1 MDRVSE
7 HDTET
12 DAPECYLHPGRPALL
27 RCSRCERPI
36 CADDAIEAPVGYQCR
51 ECAAGGQRVRHV
63 RELIP
68 EAQVTKVLVGII
80 AVLFLATSAAPELIQ
95 RFGLRPL
102 LLVPGGVEVLDAIA
116 AWYVPTGLA
125 EAVGEPWLLVSS
137 GFLHANLMH
146 VGFNGYLLWMLGRM
160 LEPSLGH
167 GRFAALYGA
176 GLAGGGLGVVLL
188 AWLLTATPL
197 SSFPGLANL
206 LGGNPLTPTVGAS
219 GAVFG
224 LMGAA
229 VVGLRNRGIDP
240 WRTDIGTLVLLN
252 LVITFVIPGIS
263 VGGHLGGLLA
273 GMAVGKLLFVD
284 HEGARR
290 ATWLA
295 VLAAVG
301 MAGLAVLLAGATV
314 AALVG

>member
-1 MDRVSE
+1 VSE

-51 ECAAGGQRVRHV
+51 QCAAGGQRVRHV

-68 EAQVTKVLVGII
+68 DATVTKALVGVI
-80 AVLFLATSAAPELIQ
+80 AVLFLVSSAAPELTQ
-95 RFGLRPL
+95 TFGLRPA
-102 LLVPGGVEVLDAIA
+102 LLVPEGVALLDALA
-116 AWYVPTGLA
+116 GWFTPTALA
-125 EAVGEPWLLVSS
+125 QSVGEPWLLVTS

-146 VGFNGYLLWMLGRM
+146 VAFNGYLLWMLGQM
-160 LEPSLGH
+160 LEPTLGH
-167 GRFAALYGA
+167 ARFAALYAA
-176 GLAGGGLGVVLL
+176 GLAGGGLGVVGLS
-188 AWLLTATPL
+188 WLFAATPL
-197 SSFPGLANL
+197 AELAGAAQF

-229 VVGLRNRGIDP
+229 VVGLHNRGVNP

-252 LVITFVIPGIS
+252 LVITFVIPRVS

-273 GMAVGKLLFVD
+273 GMAVGKLLFVAR
-284 HEGARR
+284 EQARR
-290 ATWLA
+290 ATVLA
-295 VLAAVG
+295 VLATVAMLGAAIV
-301 MAGLAVLLAGATV
+301 LAGFTV
-314 AALVG
+314 AALVP

>member
-1 MDRVSE
+1 VSE

-51 ECAAGGQRVRHV
+51 ECASGGQRVRHV

-68 EAQVTKVLVGII
+68 DAQVTKVLVGTI
-80 AVLFLATSAAPELIQ
+80 AVLFLASSGIPELIQ

-102 LLVPGGVEVLDAIA
+102 LLVPGGVELLDSLA
-116 AWYVPTGLA
+116 AWYAPSALA
-125 EAVGEPWLLVSS
+125 ASLGEPWLLVTS

-146 VGFNGYLLWMLGRM
+146 VGFNAYLLWMLGQM
-160 LEPSLGH
+160 LEPTLGH
-167 GRFAALYGA
+167 GRFAALYAG

-188 AWLLTATPL
+188 AWLMTATPL
-197 SSFPGLANL
+197 SAFPGVAQL

-229 VVGLRNRGIDP
+229 VVGLRNRGINP

-273 GMAVGKLLFVD
+273 GMAVGKLLFVEHD
-284 HEGARR
+284 GARR
-290 ATWLA
+290 AI
-295 VLAAVG
+295 VLTVAATLG
-301 MAGLAVLLAGATV
+301 MALLAVLLAGATV
-314 AALVG
+314 GAITGT

>member
-1 MDRVSE
+1 V
-7 HDTET
+7 TERDHTDT

-51 ECAAGGQRVRHV
+51 SCAAGGQRVRHV
-63 RELIP
+63 RELLP
-68 EAQVTKVLVGII
+68 EAQVTKVLVGVI
-80 AVLFLATSAAPELIQ
+80 AVIFLASSAAPDLIQ

-116 AWYVPTGLA
+116 GWYTPSALA
-125 EAVGEPWLLVSS
+125 ASIGEPWLLVTS

-146 VGFNGYLLWMLGRM
+146 VGFNGYLLWMLGKM
-160 LEPSLGH
+160 LEPTLGH
-167 GRFAALYGA
+167 GRFAALYA
-176 GLAGGGLGVVLL
+176 SGLAGGGLGVVLL
-188 AWLLTATPL
+188 AWLLVATPL
-197 SSFPGLANL
+197 SGFPGLAQL

-229 VVGLRNRGIDP
+229 VVGLRNRGINP

-263 VGGHLGGLLA
+263 VGGHVGGLVA
-273 GMAVGKLLFVD
+273 GMAVGKLVFVD
-284 HEGARR
+284 HDGARR
-290 ATWLA
+290 ATLLA
-295 VLAAVG
+295 SLAAIA
-301 MAGLAVLLAGATV
+301 MAALAVLLSGATV
-314 AALVG
+314 SALTG

>member
-1 MDRVSE
+1 VNE

-51 ECAAGGQRVRHV
+51 QCAAGGQRVRHV
-63 RELIP
+63 RELLP
-68 EAQVTKVLVGII
+68 DATVTKALVGVI
-80 AVLFLATSAAPELIQ
+80 AVLFLVSSAAPELTQ
-95 RFGLRPL
+95 TFGLRPA
-102 LLVPGGVEVLDAIA
+102 LLVPDGVALLDA
-116 AWYVPTGLA
+116 LA
-125 EAVGEPWLLVSS
+125 GWFTPSALAVSIGEPWLLVTS

-146 VGFNGYLLWMLGRM
+146 VAFNGYLLWMLGQM
-160 LEPSLGH
+160 LEPTLGH
-167 GRFAALYGA
+167 GRFAALYAA
-176 GLAGGGLGVVLL
+176 GLAGGGLGVVAL
-188 AWLLTATPL
+188 AWLFVATPL
-197 SSFPGLANL
+197 AELAGAAQF

-229 VVGLRNRGIDP
+229 VVGLHNRGINP

-252 LVITFVIPGIS
+252 LVITFVIPRVS

-273 GMAVGKLLFVD
+273 GMAVGKLLFVAR
-284 HEGARR
+284 EQARR
-290 ATWLA
+290 ATVLA
-295 VLAAVG
+295 VLATVAMVG
-301 MAGLAVLLAGATV
+301 AAILLAGFTV
-314 AALVG
+314 SALVS

>member
-1 MDRVSE
+1 VTER
-7 HDTET
+7 DTTDT

-63 RELIP
+63 SELIP
-68 EAQVTKVLVGII
+68 DANVTKALVGII
-80 AVLFLATSAAPELIQ
+80 AVFFLASNVAPELTQ
-95 RFGLRPL
+95 RFGLRPI
-102 LLVPGGVEVLDAIA
+102 LLVPGGVELLDAIA
-116 AWYVPTGLA
+116 AWYTPTALA
-125 EAVGEPWLLVSS
+125 QAIGEPWLLVTS

-146 VGFNGYLLWMLGRM
+146 VAFNGYLLWMLGKM
-160 LEPSLGH
+160 LEPTLGH
-167 GRFAALYGA
+167 GRFAALYA
-176 GLAGGGLGVVLL
+176 SGLAGGGLGVVLL
-188 AWLLTATPL
+188 SWLFVVSPL
-197 SSFPGLANL
+197 ADLPGVAQF

-229 VVGLRNRGIDP
+229 VVGLRNRGINP

-252 LVITFVIPGIS
+252 LVITFVIPRVS

-273 GMAVGKLLFVD
+273 GMLVGKLLFV
-284 HEGARR
+284 ERSEARK
-290 ATWLA
+290 ATVLA
-295 VLAAVG
+295 VLATVVMLA
-301 MAGLAVLLAGATV
+301 LAVALAGPTV
-314 AALVG
+314 TALGS

>member
-1 MDRVSE
+1 VTER
-7 HDTET
+7 DTTGT

-51 ECAAGGQRVRHV
+51 ECASGGQRVRHV

-68 EAQVTKVLVGII
+68 DATVTKALVGVI
-80 AVLFLATSAAPELIQ
+80 AVLFLASSALPDLIQ
-95 RFGLRPL
+95 TFGLRPI
-102 LLVPGGVEVLDAIA
+102 LLVPAGVDVLDALA
-116 AWYVPTGLA
+116 GWYAPTDLA
-125 EAVGEPWLLVSS
+125 QSVGEPWLLVTS

-146 VGFNGYLLWMLGRM
+146 VGFNGYLLWMLGQM
-160 LEPSLGH
+160 LEPNLGH
-167 GRFAALYGA
+167 GRFAALYAA

-188 AWLLTATPL
+188 SWLLTATPL
-197 SSFPGLANL
+197 SAFSGLAQL
-206 LGGNPLTPTVGAS
+206 LGGNPFTPTVGAS

-229 VVGLRNRGIDP
+229 VVGLRNRGINP

-273 GMAVGKLLFVD
+273 GMAVGKLVFVD
-284 HEGARR
+284 REGARR
-290 ATWLA
+290 AT
-295 VLAAVG
+295 VLAALAALA
-301 MAGLAVLLAGATV
+301 MFGLAVVLASATV
-314 AALVG
+314 SAVVN

>member
-1 MDRVSE
+1 VSDHE
-7 HDTET
+7 TTDT

-51 ECAAGGQRVRHV
+51 ECASGGQRVRHV

-68 EAQVTKVLVGII
+68 DAQVTKVLVGII
-80 AVLFLATSAAPELIQ
+80 AVVFLASSAAPELIQ

-102 LLVPGGVEVLDAIA
+102 LLVPGGVDLLDQIAGWYQPSSLAQAI
-116 AWYVPTGLA
+116 
-125 EAVGEPWLLVSS
+125 GEPWLLVTS

-160 LEPSLGH
+160 LEPTLGH
-167 GRFAALYGA
+167 GRFAALYAA
-176 GLAGGGLGVVLL
+176 GLMGGGLGVVALS
-188 AWLLTATPL
+188 WLLVATPL
-197 SSFPGLANL
+197 AEFEGLARL

-229 VVGLRNRGIDP
+229 VIGLRNRGVNP

-263 VGGHLGGLLA
+263 VGGHVGGLLA
-273 GMAVGKLLFVD
+273 GLAVGKLVFV
-284 HEGARR
+284 EREEARR
-290 ATWLA
+290 AT
-295 VLAAVG
+295 VLASLAAIA
-301 MAGLAVLLAGATV
+301 MAGVAVLLAGATV
-314 AALVG
+314 SALTG

>member
-1 MDRVSE
+1 VSE

-51 ECAAGGQRVRHV
+51 QCAAGGQRVRHV

-80 AVLFLATSAAPELIQ
+80 AVLFLASSAAPELIQ

-125 EAVGEPWLLVSS
+125 EAIGEPWLLVSS

-197 SSFPGLANL
+197 SAFPA
-206 LGGNPLTPTVGAS
+206 LT
-219 GAVFG
+219 
-224 LMGAA
+224 MGAA

-284 HEGARR
+284 QEGARR

-301 MAGLAVLLAGATV
+301 MAVLAVLLAGATV
-314 AALVG
+314 RAITGG